1 MAVPGSGEISL
12 GKIRQEL
19 QTANYAGG
27 PYTAAATGLDPAEN
41 GTYATINT
49 CSPYYPLSANPA
61 NMSEWYG
68 YDHDAPCPTNQYA
81 LDDGGAGSTNALY
94 DNNNNYPG
102 IVSTSLPD
110 MFGGYVVNFWLKRH
124 EESVV
129 YGGLVSHLYTIP
141 WGVSEPNEIQWTVL
155 WWSDYDTV
163 KNSYKN
169 FIQLAHLTN
178 NSSQTIAVCNLS
190 DSVNTLITQIDPNA
204 YWDSSNAGATNS
216 NGWCNISI
224 HLDYNNW
231 NTDDYIK
238 FFYNGEK
245 LTVDLNSNPNSY
257 DSWHYSYS
265 GEWVIGPD
273 EGSAVFWLAGSS
285 VGAGPSGSEDTS
297 NYIGTLLDEYVL
309 ADVTPTDQMAVDFWN
324 NGVPEHPTGS
334 IGDGQRYLYYSF
346 ENGSL
351 LGEDFG
357 SQGYDLVDYNSP
369 TQTSDHA

>member
-1 MAVPGSGEISL
+1 MAVPGSGAISL
-12 GKIRQEL
+12 GQIRQEL

-27 PYTAAATGLDPAEN
+27 AYTAASTSLDLAEN

-68 YDHDAPCPTNQYA
+68 YDHDAPCAVSQYA

-94 DNNNNYPG
+94 DSNDNYPG
-102 IVSTSLPD
+102 VVSTTMPD
-110 MFGGYVVNFWLKRH
+110 MFGNYVVNFWLKRH
-124 EESVV
+124 EASTV
-129 YGGLVSHLYTIP
+129 YGGLISHLHTVP
-141 WGVSEPNEIQWTVL
+141 WGQNEPNEIQWVVL
-155 WWSDYDTV
+155 WWSSYDSNV
-163 KNSYKN
+163 GAYKN
-169 FIQLAHLTN
+169 MIQLYHATN
-178 NSSQTIAVCNLS
+178 NAAQLWSVCNLS
-190 DSVNTLITQIDPNA
+190 DDDNKNITNISPSA
-204 YWDSSNAGATNS
+204 YWDYSNAGDTNG
-216 NGWCNISI
+216 NGYCNISI
-224 HLDYNNW
+224 HIDNANW
-231 NTDDYIK
+231 GTNDYIK
-238 FFYNGEK
+238 YFYNGQQ
-245 LTVDLNSNPNSY
+245 LVVPINSSPNSY

-265 GEWVIGPD
+265 GEWEIGPN

-324 NGVPEHPTGS
+324 GGTPQHPSGS
-334 IGDGQRYLYYSF
+334 IGPGQKYLHYSF

-369 TQTSDHA
+369 TRTSDHA